1 MKKSKTENLNE
12 FELFKKAY
20 KDEFEP
26 ANKIFEKA
34 LKEYEKSMKDFVI
47 KNITGK
53 KEYNKAY
60 KNNFKFVEDI
70 YQYDSASDLVDDR
83 IALEF
88 FIDHHFDY
96 LEDYQSEFED
106 SAN

>member
-1 MKKSKTENLNE
+1 MKKSKNENLNE

-20 KDEFEP
+20 KDEYEP
-26 ANKIFEKA
+26 VAKRYQKA
-34 LKEYEKSMKDFVI
+34 LEEYQQSMKDFVI

-53 KEYNKAY
+53 KEFKKAY
-60 KNNFKFVEDI
+60 KENLKFVKEV
-70 YQYDSASDLVDDR
+70 YQHDSASDLVDDR